1 MKFATL
7 SKTLVLTLTLLLASS
22 AFAAGKNT
30 LTLSDAATV
39 NGTTLKAG
47 DYTVQWDGTGPDVDV
62 TISQGKKVIAKTQA
76 KLVDLNSPATNNAA
90 VVKQNGDGSRTLAGA
105 RFEGKKV
112 AIDLAPSAD
121 GMQGGSSK

>member
-7 SKTLVLTLTLLLASS
+7 SKTLLATLTLLLASN

-30 LTLSDAATV
+30 LSLMDAATI

-47 DYTVQWDGTGPDVDV
+47 DYTVQWEGTGPDVDV

-76 KLVDLNSPATNNAA
+76 KLVDLNAPAANNAV

-105 RFEGKKV
+105 RFEGKKI
-112 AIDLAPSAD
+112 ALDLGQSGD
-121 GMQGGSSK
+121 GMQSGSSK